1 MYIKLCLHVIA
12 KKQCAKVCVFFGM
25 SKKNGNFFTF
35 MACFL
40 QKSTQLNFF
49 SLPLALEISIKLN
62 DMINRTLIR
71 LKVVQMMYA
80 YYLDEGKST
89 ANAEKEL
96 QKSLDKAFNLYNYSL
111 LLIPAITD
119 YAARRLEE
127 REAVNRAA
135 HVDTVLSH
143 RFVDNRFVQVLRSN
157 HDLQRYVEEEKLSWN
172 NEVPYLK
179 SVYEKIVESDFYKE
193 YMEKDSVTFDEER
206 ELWRLIYKRIIS
218 KDEDFD
224 EVLEEQSLY
233 WNDDRLV
240 VDTFVLKTIKH
251 LAEDGGSEQPLEQA
265 YKDEE
270 DHLYALNLFRYSIK
284 YGEQYRDLISRNIQN
299 WEFNRLAYMDIII
312 MQTAIAEMK
321 NFPNIPISVT
331 INEFVEI
338 AKWYSTP
345 RSSAYVNGVLD
356 SISKRIDRFSL

>member
-1 MYIKLCLHVIA
+1 M
-12 KKQCAKVCVFFGM
+12 CVFFGM
-25 SKKNGNFFTF
+25 SKKNSIFFTF
-35 MACFL
+35 LACFFE
-40 QKSTQLNFF
+40 KNAQLNFF
-49 SLPLALEISIKLN
+49 SLPLALEIGIKLK

-80 YYLDEGKST
+80 YYLDEGKTT

-127 REAVNRAA
+127 REEVNRAA
-135 HVDTVLSH
+135 HIDTALSH
-143 RFVDNRFVQVLRSN
+143 RFVNNRFVQVLRSN
-157 HDLQRYVEEEKLSWN
+157 SDLQRYAEEEKLSWN
-172 NEVPYLK
+172 NEVPYLR
-179 SVYEKIVESDFYKE
+179 SVFEKIVESDFYRE
-193 YMEKDSVTFDEER
+193 YMEKDSVTFEDDR
-206 ELWRLIYKRIIS
+206 ELWRVIYKRIIS

-233 WNDDRLV
+233 WNDDRIV

-251 LAEDGGSEQPLEQA
+251 LSEEGGSDQPLETA

-270 DHLYALNLFRYSIK
+270 DHLYALNLFRYSIR
-284 YGEQYRDLISRNIQN
+284 YGEQYRDLISRSIQN

-321 NFPNIPISVT
+321 NYPNIPISVT

-356 SISKRIDRFSL
+356 TISKRIDRFSL